1 MKTTIQ
7 IRRTV
12 RLVFILA
19 FLLFPMV
26 YTNSAWS
33 AQGNLKQV
41 TLKVEGMYCAAC
53 PATVRLALK
62 RLPGVVN
69 AKVSYKEKKAT
80 VLYREDKV
88 TVAQMIK
95 AIKDSGYGASQISGI
110 NEKK

>member
-1 MKTTIQ
+1 MKTSTQ
-7 IRRTV
+7 IRRAF

-19 FLLFPMV
+19 FLLLPMV
-26 YTNSAWS
+26 YTHNAWS

-41 TLKVEGMYCAAC
+41 TLRVEGMYCAAC

-80 VLYREDKV
+80 ISYQPEKV
-88 TVAQMIK
+88 TVEQMIK
-95 AIKDSGYGASQISGI
+95 AIKNSGYGAYMVTKDGGKQ
-110 NEKK
+110 

>member
-26 YTNSAWS
+26 YTHNAWS

-41 TLKVEGMYCAAC
+41 TLRVEGMYCAAC

-80 VLYREDKV
+80 ISYQPEKV
-88 TVAQMIK
+88 TVEQMIK
-95 AIKDSGYGASQISGI
+95 AIKNSGYGASRLPAI
-110 NEKK
+110 NGKK